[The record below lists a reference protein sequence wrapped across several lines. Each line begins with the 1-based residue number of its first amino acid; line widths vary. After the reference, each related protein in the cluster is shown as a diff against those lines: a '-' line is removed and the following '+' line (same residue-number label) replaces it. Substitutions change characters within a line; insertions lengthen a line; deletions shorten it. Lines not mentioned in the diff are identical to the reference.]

1 MDKLKK
7 LYDEISKVLIWYE
20 NPSEYPF
27 AEDDFNR
34 NIASELYTM
43 LVSVQREILGKI
55 EARTERKHY
64 EIQYGW
70 TDSDSHRV
78 NVIANEDEVKVVCA
92 ALERYARKYL
102 YNNEPIACVAYPN
115 GGASFKR
122 YDGFCYCDCI

>member
-7 LYDEISKVLIWYE
+7 LYDEISKVLTWYE

-34 NIASELYTM
+34 NIAAELYTM
-43 LVSVQREILGKI
+43 LVSVQREILSKI
-55 EARTERKHY
+55 EARTEREHY

-70 TDSDSHRV
+70 TDSDSYRV
-78 NVIANEDEVKVVCA
+78 NVIANKYELDAICA
-92 ALERYARKYL
+92 SLVRYARKYL
-102 YNNEPIACVAYPN
+102 YDGPIACVAYPN

-122 YDGFCYCDCI
+122 YDGFCYCDCM